1 MKHFVLHTI
10 LFLMIVTV
18 AGCQDDFLTQET
30 IGEGKANV
38 SATLDFKPM
47 SSALAQ
53 TRAAGDALKEIN
65 SLYVLL
71 YDEEKKLIEQWTRTD
86 LKDYVESDES
96 RNDTDAENGDK
107 AEEQTKHAT
116 FKLPKEIGYGRYYMY
131 AVANIPD
138 LLRDNAEAIKTVEG
152 LKSIQLTWN
161 SDNITANGQM
171 MGYFT
176 NASSSSSD
184 TELLEVKEKSV
195 KLRAWLRRA
204 ASKITVAFDASKL
217 NDGIR
222 IHFKS
227 IKIKHIPKTC
237 YLGHDNAPGYKSAD
251 NFVEN
256 NKNQKTIDDELH
268 ENGEVYYYN
277 GKPDDPDENFAS
289 WPFVSRG
296 KHYYGLLPSD
306 TPAPE
311 SPININVYHTEKT
324 PALYFY
330 ENLQGNEQSR
340 PDVKDKR
347 QDATGPDGTGEPDG
361 NLDAP
366 GLPGDPNK
374 YPYYKL
380 KDNVEFG
387 TYIEVEGYYDARLS
401 DRPGE
406 GKIIYRFM
414 LGQDVEKDYNAKRNC
429 HYKLT
434 LKFNGYANDVDWHIE
449 YREDKELIVPSPY
462 YISYLYNQ
470 AASIPIKIKGSNLDN
485 VKLEVRIIENHWWPT
500 VEEGDDFT
508 FADLSKVYPEGK
520 QSEAVWHGFLSLAY
534 DSRKIIGDGKH
545 YETDKDWN
553 KKEWDN
559 IPANGSRT
567 FDDLTVGE
575 HSGYSVEVAHGGG
588 LNLRMPFYTRPKQMI
603 PLSGYTGN
611 NPYVAY
617 PREAKIELKLR
628 NKLTNEV
635 LKDTHGKNLI
645 DTVSIIQVRRCV
657 NPKGVWRSWDKK
669 ESFHVVMKIL
679 PNESANK
686 FETYN
691 SKGPWRAKVEID
703 QNNMI
708 KLKDADPDG
717 YVHGTIDSPMD
728 FWIDFNG
735 ICNDANTVRSAIVLV
750 EYNNYTC
757 NHRIFVRQGYAPL
770 TLNDK
775 NIKWHSFN
783 LYSKNEETQSPLE
796 EGSLFKYGNLDDA
809 ILAENNKM
817 YGFQQKVGDNPLKL
831 ADNKSKKWSDIQVIG
846 TKEVDTSAGF
856 SDKNI
861 QVSNPNGTKVKVRVA
876 TVGDYDNLR
885 NGENREF
892 GYGVLYGDGATET
905 LEKIDEVYGY
915 YRDGDKSYGMR
926 GCFVYN
932 KINGNNLF
940 FPIGASGYGKR
951 RTEKSWYKSGIY
963 LPGALQYAWRS
974 KRYSMYT
981 ENYDKNGWE
990 QLKYRPLFE
999 DVYMRPGAVYWCER
1013 FMNFQL
1019 NGETKKSSHAH
1030 LDINYFTFDFSLS
1043 GNEPLEGETSSACFI
1058 RCVEDVK

>member
-1 MKHFVLHTI
+1 MKHFVQHLV
-10 LFLMIVTV
+10 FVLMILTI
-18 AGCQDDFLTQET
+18 ASCQDDFLREET
-30 IGEGKANV
+30 INEGKATI

-47 SSALAQ
+47 SSALAR
-53 TRAAGDALKEIN
+53 TRAAGDALKEIS
-65 SLYVLL
+65 SLHVLL
-71 YDEEKKLIEQWTRTD
+71 YNENKDLKKAWKIAESEYTVLDEKRTD
-86 LKDYVESDES
+86 A
-96 RNDTDAENGDK
+96 DAEGVK
-107 AEEQTKHAT
+107 GTAETQTKHVT
-116 FKLPKEIGYGRYYMY
+116 FKLPEKIDFGRYYMY

-138 LLRDNAEAIKTVEG
+138 LTENEKAIKTIDS
-152 LKSIQLTWN
+152 LKSIPLTWT
-161 SDNITANGQM
+161 DDITANGQM
-171 MGYFT
+171 IGYFT
-176 NASSSSSD
+176 NALSKPD
-184 TELLEVKEKSV
+184 NGELLVVKEQSM
-195 KLRAWLRRA
+195 KLHAWLRRA
-204 ASKITVAFDASKL
+204 ASKITVAFDASRLK
-217 NDGIR
+217 DGIR

-237 YLGHDNAPGYKSAD
+237 YLGKDNAPGYKSANSYAD
-251 NFVEN
+251 D
-256 NKNQKTIDDELH
+256 NKNGKTVTDELH

-277 GKPDDPDENFAS
+277 GKSDDPDENFAS

-296 KHYYGLLPSD
+296 KLYYGLLP
-306 TPAPE
+306 PGKAE
-311 SPININVYHTEKT
+311 SQSLDDYHTETT

-330 ENLQGNEQSR
+330 ENLQGNEKSR
-340 PDVKDKR
+340 PDIKDKR
-347 QDATGPDGTGEPDG
+347 QDKDGDG
-361 NLDAP
+361 KLDAP
-366 GLPGDPNK
+366 GLPGDAG
-374 YPYYKL
+374 YAS
-380 KDNVEFG
+380 KDSVPFG
-387 TYIEVEGYYDARLS
+387 TYIEVEGYYDVRLS

-434 LKFNGYANDVDWHIE
+434 LMFNGYANDVDWHIE

-470 AASIPIKIKGSNLDN
+470 SASLPIKIKGSKLEN
-485 VKLEVRIIENHWWPT
+485 VKLEVRVIENHWWPT

-617 PREAKIELKLR
+617 PREAKIELKLLD
-628 NKLTNEV
+628 KLTNKV

-645 DTVSIIQVRRCV
+645 DTASIIQVRRCV

-679 PNESANK
+679 PNENANK

-783 LYSKNEETQSPLE
+783 LYSKSEETQSPLE

-809 ILAENNKM
+809 ILAENNKI

-861 QVSNPNGTKVKVRVA
+861 QVSNPDGTKVKVRVA
-876 TVGDYDNLR
+876 TVEDYDNLR

-951 RTEKSWYKSGIY
+951 RTERSWYNSGIY

-981 ENYDKNGWE
+981 ENYDKNGWK